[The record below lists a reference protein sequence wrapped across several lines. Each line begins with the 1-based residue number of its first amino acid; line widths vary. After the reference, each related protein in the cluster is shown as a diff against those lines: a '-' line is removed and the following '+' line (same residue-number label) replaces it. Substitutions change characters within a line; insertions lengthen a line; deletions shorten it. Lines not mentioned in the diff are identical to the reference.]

1 MTLVRLLT
9 LKIIKRVFESY
20 SKQRAMKISWLFI
33 IFIMLVLIYILV
45 NSIVFQVMKI
55 SLTILFVGFDFI
67 LGLAGVS
74 DSRY

>member
-1 MTLVRLLT
+1 MTLVRLLI

-45 NSIVFQVMKI
+45 NLIVFQVMNI
-55 SLTILFVGFDFI
+55 SLTILFVGFAFI
-67 LGLAGVS
+67 FRLAGVS
-74 DSRY
+74 GNRY

>member
-1 MTLVRLLT
+1 MTLVRLLI

-45 NSIVFQVMKI
+45 NLIVFQVMNI
-55 SLTILFVGFDFI
+55 SLTILFVGFAFI
-67 LGLAGVS
+67 FRLAGVS
-74 DSRY
+74 GNRN